1 MKLLEGKTTHFPR
14 INVEILRFISCLLS
28 ALDTETV
35 LLELSTCLSSLD
47 LGKIE
52 TSSTTITCINKLHQ
66 RCKLI
71 SHCYDY
77 DIRRVYLHDMKRI
90 VKIFNLLHTTLCVFG
105 CTKMYMCVC
114 GFALLASSSAIAT
127 SACAEAKDEVWW
139 SPRNC
144 FSSDPFHESY
154 FKHVLNSDIKFI
166 S

>member
-1 MKLLEGKTTHFPR
+1 M
-14 INVEILRFISCLLS
+14 EIFTVHIMFVS

-66 RCKLI
+66 RFKLI

-90 VKIFNLLHTTLCVFG
+90 VNILNLLYTTLYVYLAILKCV
-105 CTKMYMCVC
+105 CLCVVC

-144 FSSDPFHESY
+144 LSSDPFHESS
-154 FKHVLNSDIKFI
+154 FKHVLNSDIQFI
-166 S
+166 F